1 MNGHKLRIL
10 SSEND
15 ASVKVQQDQN
25 TNITLKPEHTPSQ
38 ADFGPNGP
46 QKDYLK
52 DSAPPGS
59 PHYAPP
65 GFTPGAPI
73 PTPLAQEQYTAGAY
87 PSVSAVPTVNH
98 IQTGADAVRPSIE
111 GQDYVRYPPFM
122 GAVQTRD
129 IDLTADIEDKDRQI
143 EVLESLLSCYENNP
157 LIINKFVVCQYE
169 TLMNII
175 KVLTNAEKVEFSLH
189 EDKSCTC
196 CNSKYIYISKIFVT
210 KDGKTQEFKFAF
222 NEKYSLLQRHGI
234 SLKICTR

>member
-25 TNITLKPEHTPSQ
+25 TNITLKLEHAPSQ
-38 ADFGPNGP
+38 PD
-46 QKDYLK
+46 LK
-52 DSAPPGS
+52 EQAQPAPHGS
-59 PHYAPP
+59 PPFAPP

-73 PTPLAQEQYTAGAY
+73 PTPINPEQYPAGAY

-98 IQTGADAVRPSIE
+98 IQTGADPSAVN
-111 GQDYVRYPPFM
+111 YPPFI

-175 KVLTNAEKVEFSLH
+175 KVLTNAEKVEFSLD

-210 KDGKTQEFKFAF
+210 KDGKTQEFKHAF

>member
-25 TNITLKPEHTPSQ
+25 TNITLKLEHTPSQ
-38 ADFGPNGP
+38 AD
-46 QKDYLK
+46 LK
-52 DSAPPGS
+52 DSAPQINTS
-59 PHYAPP
+59 PPFAPP
-65 GFTPGAPI
+65 GFTPGAQI
-73 PTPLAQEQYTAGAY
+73 PTPLAPEQFSAGAY
-87 PSVSAVPTVNH
+87 PSVSAVPTVNPMS
-98 IQTGADAVRPSIE
+98 TAGDVN
-111 GQDYVRYPPFM
+111 YPPFM

-175 KVLTNAEKVEFSLH
+175 KVLTNAEKVEFSLD

-210 KDGKTQEFKFAF
+210 KDGKTQEFKHAF

-234 SLKICTR
+234 SLKICTH

>member
-25 TNITLKPEHTPSQ
+25 TNITLKLEHAPSQ
-38 ADFGPNGP
+38 PD
-46 QKDYLK
+46 LK
-52 DSAPPGS
+52 EQAQPAPHGS
-59 PHYAPP
+59 PPFAPP

-87 PSVSAVPTVNH
+87 PSVSAVPTVNP
-98 IQTGADAVRPSIE
+98 ISTAGDVN
-111 GQDYVRYPPFM
+111 YPPFM

-175 KVLTNAEKVEFSLH
+175 KVLTNGEKVEFSLD

-210 KDGKTQEFKFAF
+210 KDGKTQEFKHAF

>member
-1 MNGHKLRIL
+1 MHPRGLLLELQCQRL
-10 SSEND
+10 SIQNSSIRGPIHQYQQFQQ
-15 ASVKVQQDQN
+15 SVLYYV
-25 TNITLKPEHTPSQ
+25 
-38 ADFGPNGP
+38 P
-46 QKDYLK
+46 Q
-52 DSAPPGS
+52 
-59 PHYAPP
+59 
-65 GFTPGAPI
+65 
-73 PTPLAQEQYTAGAY
+73 
-87 PSVSAVPTVNH
+87 
-98 IQTGADAVRPSIE
+98 
-111 GQDYVRYPPFM
+111 
-122 GAVQTRD
+122 VQTRD

-175 KVLTNAEKVEFSLH
+175 KVLTNGEKVEFSLD

-210 KDGKTQEFKFAF
+210 KDGKTQEFKHAF

>member
-25 TNITLKPEHTPSQ
+25 TNITLKLEHTPSQ
-38 ADFGPNGP
+38 AD
-46 QKDYLK
+46 LK
-52 DSAPPGS
+52 ESAPQINTS
-59 PHYAPP
+59 PPYAPP
-65 GFTPGAPI
+65 GFTPGAPM
-73 PTPLAQEQYTAGAY
+73 PTPINPEQFNTGAY
-87 PSVSAVPTVNH
+87 PSVSAVPTVSP
-98 IQTGADAVRPSIE
+98 IQTGADPSVVNY
-111 GQDYVRYPPFM
+111 GYVPQ
-122 GAVQTRD
+122 VQTRD

-175 KVLTNAEKVEFSLH
+175 KVLTNGEKVEFSLD

-210 KDGKTQEFKFAF
+210 KDGKTQEFKHAF

>member
-25 TNITLKPEHTPSQ
+25 TNITLKLEHTPSQ
-38 ADFGPNGP
+38 AD
-46 QKDYLK
+46 LK
-52 DSAPPGS
+52 ESAPQINTS
-59 PHYAPP
+59 PPYAPP
-65 GFTPGAPI
+65 GFTPGAPM
-73 PTPLAQEQYTAGAY
+73 PTPLAPEQFNTGAY
-87 PSVSAVPTVNH
+87 PSVSAVPTVSP
-98 IQTGADAVRPSIE
+98 IPTAGDPSAVNY
-111 GQDYVRYPPFM
+111 GYVPQ
-122 GAVQTRD
+122 VQTRE

-175 KVLTNAEKVEFSLH
+175 KVLTNGEKVEFSLD

-210 KDGKTQEFKFAF
+210 KDGKTQEFKHAF

>member
-25 TNITLKPEHTPSQ
+25 TNITLKLEHTPSQ
-38 ADFGPNGP
+38 AD
-46 QKDYLK
+46 LK
-52 DSAPPGS
+52 ESAPQINTS
-59 PHYAPP
+59 PPYAPP
-65 GFTPGAPI
+65 GFTPGAPM
-73 PTPLAQEQYTAGAY
+73 PTPLAPEQFSAGAY
-87 PSVSAVPTVNH
+87 PSVSAVPTASP
-98 IQTGADAVRPSIE
+98 IQTGADPSVVNY
-111 GQDYVRYPPFM
+111 GYVPQ
-122 GAVQTRD
+122 VQTRD

-175 KVLTNAEKVEFSLH
+175 KVLTNGEKVEFSLD

-210 KDGKTQEFKFAF
+210 KNSRVQACV
-222 NEKYSLLQRHGI
+222 Q
-234 SLKICTR
+234 

>member
-25 TNITLKPEHTPSQ
+25 TNITLKLEHAPSQ
-38 ADFGPNGP
+38 PD
-46 QKDYLK
+46 LK
-52 DSAPPGS
+52 EQAQPAPHGS
-59 PHYAPP
+59 PPYAPP

-73 PTPLAQEQYTAGAY
+73 PTPINPEQYPAGAY

-98 IQTGADAVRPSIE
+98 IQTGAEPSAVN
-111 GQDYVRYPPFM
+111 YPPFI

-175 KVLTNAEKVEFSLH
+175 KVLTNAEKVEFSLD

>member
-25 TNITLKPEHTPSQ
+25 TNITLKLEHAPSQ
-38 ADFGPNGP
+38 AD
-46 QKDYLK
+46 LK
-52 DSAPPGS
+52 EQAQPAPHGS
-59 PHYAPP
+59 PPFAPP

-73 PTPLAQEQYTAGAY
+73 PTPINPEQYPAGAY

-98 IQTGADAVRPSIE
+98 IQTGADPSAVNY
-111 GQDYVRYPPFM
+111 GYVPPQF
-122 GAVQTRD
+122 QTRD

-143 EVLESLLSCYENNP
+143 EVLEALLSCYENNP

-175 KVLTNAEKVEFSLH
+175 KVLTNAEKVEFSLD

-210 KDGKTQEFKFAF
+210 KDGKTQEFKHAF

>member
-1 MNGHKLRIL
+1 M
-10 SSEND
+10 
-15 ASVKVQQDQN
+15 
-25 TNITLKPEHTPSQ
+25 
-38 ADFGPNGP
+38 
-46 QKDYLK
+46 
-52 DSAPPGS
+52 
-59 PHYAPP
+59 
-65 GFTPGAPI
+65 GAQGQS
-73 PTPLAQEQYTAGAY
+73 PTPINPEQYTAGAY
-87 PSVSAVPTVNH
+87 PSVSAVPTVSP
-98 IQTGADAVRPSIE
+98 IQTAGDPSAVNY
-111 GQDYVRYPPFM
+111 GYVPQ
-122 GAVQTRD
+122 VQTRD

-175 KVLTNAEKVEFSLH
+175 KVLTNGEKVEFSLD

-210 KDGKTQEFKFAF
+210 KDGKTQEFKHAF